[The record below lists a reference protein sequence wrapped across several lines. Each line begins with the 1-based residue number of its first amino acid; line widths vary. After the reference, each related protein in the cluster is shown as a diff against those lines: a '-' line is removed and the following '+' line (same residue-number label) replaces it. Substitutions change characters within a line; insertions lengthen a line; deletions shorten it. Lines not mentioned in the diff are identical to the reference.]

1 MTARTAL
8 SSMRHFVS
16 RLVLVGGVAL
26 TLVGGASTAAQAQD
40 TTVVAINTRDGSS
53 IFRLAFNIRRITGE
67 VVDQSNAAVAFASC
81 DDCRTVAVSLQLLLV
96 MSDPDVVTPTNL
108 ALAVNQDCTSCETL
122 ASAYQYVLGV
132 GGPVHFDAEGN
143 MELAAIRQAL
153 RDLARDSD
161 DYDLFQIQEEI
172 DVLIER
178 LGVVVDEHLVAA
190 GRAED
195 VDQGVESE
203 ATPSPAPVE
212 ETPSLS
218 GSPSPTPTPSESA
231 EPTPS
236 PTPTPEESSSP
247 TPEPTESP

>member
-1 MTARTAL
+1 MTAVTAAA
-8 SSMRHFVS
+8 SMRHLVS
-16 RLVLVGGVAL
+16 RLILVGGLAL
-26 TLVGGASTAAQAQD
+26 TLVGGAPTAAQAQD

-53 IFRLAFNIRRITGE
+53 IFRLAFNIRRVTGE

-81 DDCRTVAVSLQLLLV
+81 EDCRTVAVSLQLLLV

-108 ALAVNQDCTSCETL
+108 ALAINQDCTSCETL

-161 DYDLFQIQEEI
+161 DYELAEIQAEI

-178 LGVVVDEHLVAA
+178 LGTVVDEHLVAA
-190 GRAED
+190 GQAED
-195 VDQGVESE
+195 VDQGLESE
-203 ATPSPAPVE
+203 ATPSASPVE
-212 ETPSLS
+212 ETPSPPE
-218 GSPSPTPTPSESA
+218 SPSATPTPSETA